1 MKKIALLFTLTLVGA
16 GALNGMDPTSLYELR
31 RTGPENPQ
39 PELGTFGHLPP
50 ELHEKIIQDAIASS
64 NTVEK
69 AIRAINAVSAL
80 RGVRYDNLKA
90 FTRLVHILASKFK
103 VPVNIIAEK
112 FATPTAQKY
121 IALSKRLGEAVEED
135 QVEMVKQL
143 INQGADVNFLF
154 RDYNM
159 LELAVSNQS
168 ENSLKILKILLD
180 HGANPYLVAQ
190 NTGKSL
196 GQLIDKDEFFD
207 EYSVE
212 EDQSGDYEI
221 KQLVFPQ
228 FQTLLKEAMAK
239 HQLYLGEENVSGEGK

>member
-16 GALNGMDPTSLYELR
+16 GALYGMEN
-31 RTGPENPQ
+31 NPQ
-39 PELGTFGHLPP
+39 PGLGTFGYLPP
-50 ELHEKIIQDAIASS
+50 ELHEKILQDIIASS
-64 NTVEK
+64 NTLEEAIK
-69 AIRAINAVSAL
+69 AVNAASM
-80 RGVRYDNLKA
+80 RGVQYNNLKA

-121 IALSKRLGEAVEED
+121 IALSKILGEAVDED

-143 INQGADVNFLF
+143 INQGAGVNYLF
-154 RDYNM
+154 KDYNM
-159 LELAVSNQS
+159 LELAVSNHS

-190 NTGKSL
+190 DTGESL

-207 EYSVE
+207 EYSVD
-212 EDQSGDYEI
+212 EDQSEDYEI

-228 FQTLLKEAMAK
+228 FQTLLKEAMTK
-239 HQLYLGEENVSGEGK
+239 SGLYLDEENVSGEGKQD